1 MTRKRGRRTKKRK
14 REKKLTSLIQKK
26 KCLQALDR
34 AVKAGR
40 LLAQLLLANRHGGR
54 PVTLIGYSMGA
65 RLVFHCLLELS
76 RAAAAGGITN
86 DLSRAGGGNGAIVEN
101 AVLLGA
107 PVAAHPARWAM
118 ARRAVAGRLVNGY
131 SRSDWILGVVFR
143 ASGGFVRPAGGL
155 CPVKVSGVENV
166 NLGAVIKG
174 HLDYAGNL
182 PEILELVGIGE

>member
-1 MTRKRGRRTKKRK
+1 
-14 REKKLTSLIQKK
+14 
-26 KCLQALDR
+26 
-34 AVKAGR
+34 
-40 LLAQLLLANRHGGR
+40 
-54 PVTLIGYSMGA
+54 MGA

-76 RAAAAGGITN
+76 RAAAAGGVGGVGVGAGGVAGA
-86 DLSRAGGGNGAIVEN
+86 DGEFDPSRAGGGNGAIVEN

-143 ASGGFVRPAGGL
+143 ASSGFVRPAGGL
-155 CPVKVSGVENV
+155 CPVKVPGVENV
-166 NLGAVIKG
+166 NLGAVVKG

>member
-1 MTRKRGRRTKKRK
+1 M
-14 REKKLTSLIQKK
+14 
-26 KCLQALDR
+26 
-34 AVKAGR
+34 
-40 LLAQLLLANRHGGR
+40 
-54 PVTLIGYSMGA
+54 TLIGYSMGA
-65 RLVFHCLLELS
+65 RLAFHCLLELS
-76 RAAAAGGITN
+76 RAAAAGGVDDN
-86 DLSRAGGGNGAIVEN
+86 DPSRAGGGNGAIVEN

-143 ASGGFVRPAGGL
+143 ASSGFVRPAGGL
-155 CPVKVSGVENV
+155 CPVKDVPGIENV

-174 HLDYAGNL
+174 HLDYTANL

>member
-1 MTRKRGRRTKKRK
+1 
-14 REKKLTSLIQKK
+14 
-26 KCLQALDR
+26 
-34 AVKAGR
+34 
-40 LLAQLLLANRHGGR
+40 
-54 PVTLIGYSMGA
+54 MGA

-76 RAAAAGGITN
+76 RAAAAGGIAGVGGSGGAGGG
-86 DLSRAGGGNGAIVEN
+86 DPDPSRAGGGNGAIVEN

-143 ASGGFVRPAGGL
+143 ASSGFVRPAGGL
-155 CPVKVSGVENV
+155 CPVKVAGVENV
-166 NLGAVIKG
+166 NLGAVVNG

>member
-1 MTRKRGRRTKKRK
+1 MGEKENEGKKPHFCFLSLH
-14 REKKLTSLIQKK
+14 KKT
-26 KCLQALDR
+26 QALDR

-76 RAAAAGGITN
+76 RAAATGGI
-86 DLSRAGGGNGAIVEN
+86 DCDPSLAGGGNGAIVEN

-143 ASGGFVRPAGGL
+143 ASSGFVRPAGGL
-155 CPVKVSGVENV
+155 CPVKVPGVENV
-166 NLGAVIKG
+166 NLGAVVKG